1 MEYQFSGSLFGYNKK
16 DVDDYINQMVEDYE
30 NELTKKKDRLVE
42 LSEENRTL
50 RKQLANLSDELDQFR
65 AREESIAKA
74 LLNAEETAQRTLD
87 NAEKQKQAV
96 FAKLEEETR
105 AWEDK
110 NDNLRKQLM
119 DFEESLL
126 ALAEKYQSEINYIAS
141 KDVKKTYFGAK
152 QNPKTA

>member
-65 AREESIAKA
+65 AREES
-74 LLNAEETAQRTLD
+74 LQRL
-87 NAEKQKQAV
+87 
-96 FAKLEEETR
+96 
-105 AWEDK
+105 
-110 NDNLRKQLM
+110 
-119 DFEESLL
+119 
-126 ALAEKYQSEINYIAS
+126 Y
-141 KDVKKTYFGAK
+141 
-152 QNPKTA
+152 